1 MTIFW
6 IIRHGQTD
14 WNLEGR
20 YQGIKDT
27 PLNETGIQQAEVAAD
42 KVTDVNF
49 EAIYSSPLKR
59 AYRTAESVARR
70 QGLDILVDR
79 RLLEIS
85 QGKWEG
91 MLFSDIEKRY
101 PELIKKRK
109 DDPLNAQAP
118 DGETVTQVADRVQ
131 SFLKEVSLKHP
142 QGPVL
147 LVSHGLA
154 LAVFKCLTLNIPLLE
169 VYGHIPANA
178 EPEKIIWNKL
188 V

>member
-27 PLNETGIQQAEVAAD
+27 PLNETGLCQAEMAAD
-42 KVTDVNF
+42 RVTGINF

-59 AYRTAESVARR
+59 AYRTAEAVARR
-70 QGLDILVDR
+70 QGLDILVDD

-85 QGKWEG
+85 QGVWEG
-91 MLFSDIEKRY
+91 MLFSDIEKQY
-101 PELIKKRK
+101 PELISKRK
-109 DDPLNAQAP
+109 KNPLNAQAP
-118 DGETVTQVADRVQ
+118 GGETVLEVAERIKKAVEDIAG
-131 SFLKEVSLKHP
+131 KHP

-154 LAVFKCLTLNIPLLE
+154 LAVFKCLALNIPLRE
-169 VYGHIPANA
+169 VHQYIPENA
-178 EPEKIIWNKL
+178 EPEKIEWNNID
-188 V
+188 